1 MIVIAGDSYSKAHDQ
16 SCMPHPKYSWAGN
29 MIRAHGGYG
38 IAVPG
43 SNNLD
48 ILDRLLPY
56 KDLQCP
62 FIINFSH
69 LVRGSGRFKYGYKK
83 YSTAVI
89 HKLNIE
95 AARKTMQLFGDRALF
110 WTPFPGYEQEPGIQS
125 IFQLE
130 EDELWLNRDET
141 GKLRGFNSYLNDD
154 LGVLGNHLTRKGNDY
169 LFDRFS
175 EWVEAHPLYKK
186 SEPILFTNE
195 DDNDKGDGEDLAS
208 GQHVW
213 TNWTNLDD

>member
-1 MIVIAGDSYSKAHDQ
+1 MIVIAGDSYSKAHDI

-69 LVRGSGRFKYGYKK
+69 LVRGSNRFKHPYKQ
-83 YSTAVI
+83 YSTAVLK
-89 HKLNIE
+89 KLNLE
-95 AARKTMQLFGDRALF
+95 ASRKTQALFGDRALF
-110 WTPFPGYEQEPGIQS
+110 WTPFPGYEDEPGVQS
-125 IFQLE
+125 IIQLE
-130 EDELWLNRDET
+130 DDELWLNRDKT
-141 GKLRGFNSYLNDD
+141 GKLTGFNSLLNSE
-154 LGVLGNHLTRKGNDY
+154 LKVLGNHLTRKGNDY

-175 EWVEAHPLYKK
+175 DWVTSHPLYEK
-186 SEPILFTNE
+186 SEPILFTDE
-195 DDNDKGDGEDLAS
+195 DYNTGE
-208 GQHVW
+208 QQVW
-213 TNWTNLDD
+213 TNLKD

>member
-48 ILDRLLPY
+48 ILNRLLPY

-69 LVRGSGRFKYGYKK
+69 LVRGSERFSYKK
-83 YSTAVI
+83 YSTTVLK
-89 HKLNIE
+89 KLNLE
-95 AARKTMQLFGDRALF
+95 AARKTMALFQDRALF
-110 WTPFPGYEQEPGIQS
+110 WTPFPGYEQEPAIQS

-130 EDELWLNRDET
+130 EDELWLNQDET
-141 GKLRGFNSYLNDD
+141 GKLRGFNSHLNDE

-186 SEPILFTNE
+186 SEPILFTKE
-195 DDNDKGDGEDLAS
+195 DYNNQ
-208 GQHVW
+208 GQHA
-213 TNWTNLDD
+213 WTNLED